1 MKEKHIEDCYKYTLD
16 RLKELSAGYT
26 EQINNT
32 EDFALWN
39 LPTELCDDWCNMR
52 YFIKVL
58 YDNKKIDDDIK
69 SILVQIND
77 NFKECINEDEFTHNS
92 MKYSEFWAKQRK
104 LAKQALDLMN
114 K

>member
-1 MKEKHIEDCYKYTLD
+1 MKEKHIEDCYKYTLK
-16 RLKELSAGYT
+16 RLEELSTQYT
-26 EQINNT
+26 EQVNNI

-39 LPTELCDDWCNMR
+39 LPTELCDDWCNIE

-58 YDNKKIDDDIK
+58 YDNKNIDDDIK
-69 SILVQIND
+69 DILVQIYD
-77 NFKECINEDEFTHNS
+77 NFKKCSNEDEFTHNS

-104 LAKQALDLMN
+104 LAKKALELIN